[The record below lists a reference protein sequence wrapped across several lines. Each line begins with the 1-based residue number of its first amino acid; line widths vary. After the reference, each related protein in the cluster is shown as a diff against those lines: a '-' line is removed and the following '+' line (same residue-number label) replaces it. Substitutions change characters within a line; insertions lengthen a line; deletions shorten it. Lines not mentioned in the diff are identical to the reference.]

1 MKRNSADKETYLE
14 CLKCE
19 DRHLLEERFKI
30 YYDSHTNPLRCALY
44 HPICKINNC
53 IKDNF
58 SFIKCDFCGRGTL
71 NNYW

>member
-14 CLKCE
+14 CFKCE

-53 IKDNF
+53 I
-58 SFIKCDFCGRGTL
+58 
-71 NNYW
+71 